1 LVGCWHGNGCL
12 ACDGANLN
20 AVLAKNEVKVMAQ
33 PLTEF
38 SPIKLGLPMGA
49 MESEVLALM
58 NAADLKVDRLTPHYA
73 IIDDPRVSDG
83 VFSEPR
89 DLWTMVAQGELDAA
103 IVPFD
108 DVAEEMR
115 KRPIA
120 KQVHIEPFSGELLF
134 IAHLKSWQEKSQEM
148 QDILMLLRGAV
159 EARGRVLLVLNVDEA
174 HLKDVLNLLPAL
186 RSPTVSPL
194 AEPHMFSVM
203 SVVPRNEVNR
213 LIPELLRAGATD
225 IVELPISKL
234 IRGSQQT

>member
-1 LVGCWHGNGCL
+1 
-12 ACDGANLN
+12 
-20 AVLAKNEVKVMAQ
+20 MAQ
-33 PLTEF
+33 MPVEF

-58 NAADLKVDRLTPHYA
+58 NTADLRVDRLTPHYA
-73 IIDDPRVSDG
+73 IVDDPRISDG
-83 VFSEPR
+83 IFSEPR
-89 DLWTMVAQGELDAA
+89 DLWTMVSQGELDAA

-120 KQVHIEPFSGELLF
+120 KQVHIEPLSGELLF
-134 IAHLKSWQEKSQEM
+134 IANQKSWRERSQEIN
-148 QDILMLLRGAV
+148 DLLMLLRGAI
-159 EARGRVLLVLNVDEA
+159 EARGRVLLVLNVAEENLQEV
-174 HLKDVLNLLPAL
+174 LKLLPAL

-194 AEPHMFSVM
+194 AEPHLFSVM

-225 IVELPISKL
+225 IVELPVSKL
-234 IRGSQQT
+234 IRGGR

>member
-1 LVGCWHGNGCL
+1 L

-108 DVAEEMR
+108 EVAEEMR

-148 QDILMLLRGAV
+148 QDILMLLRGAI

>member
-148 QDILMLLRGAV
+148 QDILMLLRGAI

>member
-1 LVGCWHGNGCL
+1 
-12 ACDGANLN
+12 
-20 AVLAKNEVKVMAQ
+20 MAQ
-33 PLTEF
+33 QPMEF

-49 MESEVLALM
+49 MEAEVLNLM
-58 NAADLKVDRLTPHYA
+58 NAADLRVDRLTPHYA

-115 KRPIA
+115 KRPTA
-120 KQVHIEPFSGELLF
+120 KQVHMETISSELLF
-134 IAHLKSWQEKSQEM
+134 IANGKSWRERRQEM
-148 QDILMLLRGAV
+148 EDLLMLLRGAV
-159 EARGRVLLVLNVDEA
+159 EARGRVLLVLNVDEE
-174 HLKDVLNLLPAL
+174 HLQDVLALLPAL

-203 SVVPRNEVNR
+203 SVVSRDEVNR
-213 LIPELLRAGATD
+213 LIPELLRLGATD
-225 IVELPISKL
+225 IVELPITKL
-234 IRGSQQT
+234 IRGSRSSESP

>member
-1 LVGCWHGNGCL
+1 
-12 ACDGANLN
+12 
-20 AVLAKNEVKVMAQ
+20 MAQ
-33 PLTEF
+33 QPMEF

-49 MESEVLALM
+49 MEAEVLNLM
-58 NAADLKVDRLTPHYA
+58 NAADLRVDRLTPHYA

-115 KRPIA
+115 KRPTA
-120 KQVHIEPFSGELLF
+120 KQVHMETISGELLF
-134 IAHLKSWQEKSQEM
+134 IANGKSWRERRQEM
-148 QDILMLLRGAV
+148 EDLLMLLRGAV
-159 EARGRVLLVLNVDEA
+159 EARGRVLLVLNVDEE
-174 HLKDVLNLLPAL
+174 HLQDVLALLPAL

-203 SVVPRNEVNR
+203 SVVSRDEVNR
-213 LIPELLRAGATD
+213 LIPELLRLGATD
-225 IVELPISKL
+225 IVELPITKL
-234 IRGSQQT
+234 IRGSRSSEPP